1 MKRARKRS
9 PSEELERYWERQEK
23 KWVARYGQPYAQTAE
38 ENYRRGDN
46 TLLLPLLLEY
56 LTHREA
62 IPEWLRWA
70 LMLAIARG
78 VMGGLDRWDEVFGP
92 PVQTEDL
99 RPARGKTR
107 AAVGHERLLE
117 QRIYD
122 RIEQL
127 KAQGEKVE
135 RGLFEQVAAE
145 LGIGRARAEKIY
157 YDNRAIVE
165 AAKEMAAHT
174 PEK

>member
-9 PSEELERYWERQEK
+9 PSEELERYWEREEK
-23 KWVARYGQPYAQTAE
+23 KWVARYGQPSAQTAQE
-38 ENYRRGDN
+38 IYRRGDN
-46 TLLLPLLLEY
+46 TVLLPQLLEY
-56 LTHREA
+56 LTHKET

-70 LMLAIARG
+70 LMRAIARG

-99 RPARGKTR
+99 RPARGKKR
-107 AAVGHERLLE
+107 AAVVHERLL
-117 QRIYD
+117 QFRIYD

-127 KAQGEKVE
+127 KAQGGNVD
-135 RGLFEQVAAE
+135 RGLFEKVAAE
-145 LGIGRARAEKIY
+145 FHIGRARAEKIY

-165 AAKEMAAHT
+165 AAIAVAA

>member
-1 MKRARKRS
+1 MKRAKRRS
-9 PSEELERYWERQEK
+9 SEDDLQRYWEREGK
-23 KWVARYGQPYAQTAE
+23 KWTARYGQSSAQTAE
-38 ENYRRGDN
+38 EMYRCGDN
-46 TLLLPLLLEY
+46 TVLLPQLLEY
-56 LTHREA
+56 LTQREK
-62 IPEWLRWA
+62 IPDWLRWA

-107 AAVGHERLLE
+107 AAVTNERLLHF
-117 QRIYD
+117 RVYD
-122 RIEQL
+122 RVEQL
-127 KAQGEKVE
+127 KAQGEKVD
-135 RGLFEQVAAE
+135 RGLFEKVAAE
-145 LGIGRARAEKIY
+145 FHIGRARAEKIY

-165 AAKEMAAHT
+165 AAIAVAA